1 MTKKYDLFLH
11 IRKLNM
17 KPMSRIKNIPSL
29 HFLLIIMLV
38 IAACH
43 QNPKSEESDAV
54 STAGTDTIVVKT
66 NKAKPVFT
74 AAMVD
79 NKKDPNCGMPVT
91 AGIADTVHFKGKVYG
106 FCSDECRD
114 AFLKNPDALVKN
126 AELK

>member
-1 MTKKYDLFLH
+1 ML
-11 IRKLNM
+11 
-17 KPMSRIKNIPSL
+17 RIKIFSPL
-29 HFLLIIMLV
+29 YFVFVFVLI

-43 QNPKSEESDAV
+43 QNPKSEESEAPAAA
-54 STAGTDTIVVKT
+54 STDTMVVKT
-66 NKAKPVFT
+66 DQTKSVFT

-91 AGIADTVHFKGKVYG
+91 AGIADTVHYKGKVYG

-126 AELK
+126 AELKN

>member
-1 MTKKYDLFLH
+1 MLRLKKISQFYFV
-11 IRKLNM
+11 
-17 KPMSRIKNIPSL
+17 
-29 HFLLIIMLV
+29 FVFMLA

-54 STAGTDTIVVKT
+54 ITGADTMIVKT
-66 NKAKPVFT
+66 DSNKPVYT

-91 AGIADTVHFKGKVYG
+91 AGIADTVHYKGKVYG

>member
-1 MTKKYDLFLH
+1 
-11 IRKLNM
+11 
-17 KPMSRIKNIPSL
+17 MSMIKNISIY
-29 HFLLIIMLV
+29 HFLLITMLALV
-38 IAACH
+38 ACH
-43 QNPKSEESDAV
+43 QNPKSEENTDAV
-54 STAGTDTIVVKT
+54 AVTDSMVVKSDSS
-66 NKAKPVFT
+66 KPKFT

-91 AGIADTVHFKGKVYG
+91 AGIADTVHYKGKVYG

>member
-1 MTKKYDLFLH
+1 
-11 IRKLNM
+11 
-17 KPMSRIKNIPSL
+17 MSMIKNSARLYFI
-29 HFLLIIMLV
+29 LISMLS

-43 QNPKSEESDAV
+43 QNPKSEENADVSVSSD
-54 STAGTDTIVVKT
+54 SMVVK
-66 NKAKPVFT
+66 ADSSKPKFT
-74 AAMVD
+74 VAMVD

-91 AGIADTVHFKGKVYG
+91 AGIADTVHYKGKVIG

>member
-1 MTKKYDLFLH
+1 M
-11 IRKLNM
+11 IM
-17 KPMSRIKNIPSL
+17 IKNISPL
-29 HFLLIIMLV
+29 HFLLIV
-38 IAACH
+38 ILGITSCH
-43 QNPKSEESDAV
+43 QNPKSEESDV
-54 STAGTDTIVVKT
+54 SGTTDTMVVKKD
-66 NKAKPVFT
+66 NSKPVFT

-91 AGIADTVHFKGKVYG
+91 AGIADTVHYKGKVYG

>member
-1 MTKKYDLFLH
+1 MTMNKNTSLFH
-11 IRKLNM
+11 Y
-17 KPMSRIKNIPSL
+17 
-29 HFLLIIMLV
+29 LLITMLA
-38 IAACH
+38 ITACH
-43 QNPKSEESDAV
+43 QNPKSVESDAAI
-54 STAGTDTIVVKT
+54 STGADTMTVKT
-66 NKAKPVFT
+66 DSTKATFT

-91 AGIADTVHFKGKVYG
+91 AGIADTIHYKGKVYG

>member
-1 MTKKYDLFLH
+1 M
-11 IRKLNM
+11 NM
-17 KPMSRIKNIPSL
+17 KPMSMIKNISPL
-29 HFLLIIMLV
+29 HFLLIIMLA

-43 QNPKSEESDAV
+43 QNPKSEENEAASAV
-54 STAGTDTIVVKT
+54 ATDSMVVKT
-66 NKAKPVFT
+66 DNAKPKFT

-91 AGIADTVHFKGKVYG
+91 AGIADTVHYKGKVYG

>member
-1 MTKKYDLFLH
+1 
-11 IRKLNM
+11 
-17 KPMSRIKNIPSL
+17 MSMIKNISPL
-29 HFLLIIMLV
+29 HFLLISMLA

-43 QNPKSEESDAV
+43 QNPKSEESDAA
-54 STAGTDTIVVKT
+54 STAVTDTMVVKT
-66 NKAKPVFT
+66 DKSKLVFT

-91 AGIADTVHFKGKVYG
+91 AGIADTVHYKGKVYG

-114 AFLKNPDALVKN
+114 AFLKNPEALVKN